1 MPLATAHQAETATT
15 TAVNGLSRNFQTLIF
30 KVLYSFSNSSLHEL
44 FLKSR
49 AFRCLLR
56 ISLIKK
62 KEIFNINGW
71 KAPHQSDAVGK
82 SLGEESEPEDIS
94 YSESSY
100 EHTGGTKR
108 KGRRPM
114 AKQVKKPAAK
124 PN

>member
-1 MPLATAHQAETATT
+1 MPLATAHQAETASV
-15 TAVNGLSRNFQTLIF
+15 AVTGLSRNFQTLIF

-71 KAPHQSDAVGK
+71 KAPHQSDAGGK
-82 SLGEESEPEDIS
+82 NLGEESEPEDS
-94 YSESSY
+94 SSESSY

-114 AKQVKKPAAK
+114 AKQAKKQAGK
-124 PN
+124 PK